1 MHCLYVPCRD
11 TINALFVL
19 VHVKNLDLLE
29 LKDMDVSPIGTR
41 VSVWTNSLVKNV
53 MQQDM
58 DSNGFFG
65 MAPVNS

>member
-1 MHCLYVPCRD
+1 MQGHKV
-11 TINALFVL
+11 INALFVL
-19 VHVKNLDLLE
+19 VHVKNLDSLE

-41 VSVWTNSLVKNV
+41 VSVWTNSLVRKA

-58 DSNGFFG
+58 DNNGFFG

>member
-1 MHCLYVPCRD
+1 
-11 TINALFVL
+11 LFVL
-19 VHVKNLDLLE
+19 VHVKNLDSLE

-41 VSVWTNSLVKNV
+41 VSVWTNSLVKKA